1 MYSGISK
8 LKDEIIKEIWADEY
22 NLCFITNDKVLNYT
36 VEGDC
41 CSRSFFHDF
50 IGVKKLLDGNPIISA
65 KEIYDSPVEP
75 TQEELDYADV
85 LQCYGVELV
94 TDSPDFGEVT
104 SVFSFRNDSNGYYG
118 GWINEPSSEK
128 PTGLIQITDDVLD
141 IPNLEGGSDE

>member
-1 MYSGISK
+1 MYNDLSGLIGSTV
-8 LKDEIIKEIWADEY
+8 EEIWMSNYQLAF
-22 NLCFITNDKVLNYT
+22 LTDKGWLTYE

-41 CSRSFFHDF
+41 CSHSFFHDF

-118 GWINEPSSEK
+118 GWIDRCSAERPSANAVK
-128 PTGLIQITDDVLD
+128 IVDDVLD
-141 IPNLEGGSDE
+141 VGVLEGKE